1 MRMNRRT
8 PSPHS
13 RRRLLRCVLAALA
26 LAALGGVLPIAADP
40 PAIAPAPPAAIPAP
54 PPSAAPPQTAPPPAS
69 PTSPTSPTS
78 AGDPQ
83 EEPEETPAPKPA
95 PAPPTP
101 AAPGTPANPA
111 TAKKPASEKPKK
123 LSRAEQKKR
132 LAALPHAYKAWLDE
146 VEVLITPDEKSAFLL
161 LDKDYQRDSFI
172 ERFWQVRDKYHL
184 GGRSAFHEQWD
195 ARVEEAKTQYGN
207 IKEDRS
213 RILLLNGPPG
223 ARIISNCQ
231 ILWPLEVWYYQ
242 TSDRV
247 HYEFFVLFYRKW
259 GAGNYQ
265 IFEPTA
271 GAGELFRD
279 SSSPEERS
287 LNAVADGCIDGDK
300 VAGAIGWILQQ
311 RLGYGMLEAQ
321 FESRPEGP
329 STEWTKT
336 FNTYSTDVPDTA
348 VTFPGKL
355 TLDYPGR
362 YQARTVVQ
370 GILQVATADI
380 GEAQLGDARSYNLLL
395 TGEIIQG
402 RKLFDSFRYKFD
414 FPAGEVQDGK
424 LPLVFQRYLRPG
436 TYNLVLKGEDV
447 NSGKFYRSEQPIT
460 VPETDK
466 VAPTAPPLMDPE
478 SRRILDEANK
488 ALLTGETTLKIIR
501 PQGELHTGMQR
512 FDTLATGKDIQKVT
526 FALDGKPI
534 LTKKV
539 APYSVELDLGPVPR
553 TRKLDAVAY
562 DAKGAVLAEDELL
575 INSAGHRFAVHLA
588 SPERGKRYEKS
599 LLAQAEVEVPEDQ
612 EVERVE
618 FFLNETLVATAYQP
632 PYTQPILLPKTNP
645 SYVRAVA
652 YTVDGA
658 ATEDLVFV
666 NAPEGMERLNIQYV
680 ELFASVLDK
689 KGRPVDNLAQKDFT
703 PFEDGVKQQITRF
716 EQVHDLPL
724 HTAITLDVSA
734 SMAASLPETQQA
746 ALEFIQQTVKAKDR
760 ATIITFND
768 HPNLAVKFT
777 NNVTTLAGGLAGLK
791 AERGTALYD
800 SIIFTLY
807 YFNGVK
813 GQRAMLLLSDGKDES
828 SRFSFDD
835 AIEYARRAG
844 VTIYTIGLGKD
855 VDKRHLTKIAE
866 ETGGRSFFVPTA
878 ADLKP
883 IYAEVEKELRS
894 QYLIAYQS
902 TNASEETNFRNV
914 ELKLDQPGL
923 EVKTIRG
930 YYP

>member
-1 MRMNRRT
+1 MRMNRIT
-8 PSPHS
+8 PFPPS
-13 RRRLLRCVLAALA
+13 RRPALPLSSFACTTLCALL
-26 LAALGGVLPIAADP
+26 ALGGIFPAAAAP
-40 PAIAPAPPAAIPAP
+40 AVPAIPAVAAVAAAMAPPQAASAPPAAPAAVEP
-54 PPSAAPPQTAPPPAS
+54 P
-69 PTSPTSPTS
+69 
-78 AGDPQ
+78 D
-83 EEPEETPAPKPA
+83 EPEEAPPAASAPATPGAAA
-95 PAPPTP
+95 PAPGAAP
-101 AAPGTPANPA
+101 AAG
-111 TAKKPASEKPKK
+111 AKKPGSEKPRK
-123 LSRAEQKKR
+123 LSRSEQKKR
-132 LAALPHAYKAWLDE
+132 LAALPHTYKAWLDE
-146 VEVLITPDEKSAFLL
+146 VDVLITPEEKSAFLL
-161 LDKDYQRDSFI
+161 LDKDYQRDAFM

-195 ARVEEAKTQYGN
+195 SRVEEARTHYGN

-213 RILLLNGPPG
+213 RILLLNGPPSVE
-223 ARIISNCQ
+223 ITSNCQ

-242 TSDRV
+242 SSDRV
-247 HYEFFVLFYRKW
+247 RYEFFVIFYQRW
-259 GAGNYQ
+259 GVGTHQ
-265 IFEPTA
+265 IWEPN
-271 GAGELFRD
+271 GGLGDLFRD
-279 SSSPEERS
+279 TANPDERS
-287 LNAVADGCIDGDK
+287 LNAVADGCINGDK

-311 RLGYGMLEAQ
+311 RLGYGMIEAQ

-329 STEWTKT
+329 GTEWTKT
-336 FNTYSTDVPDTA
+336 FNTYSTDLPDTA
-348 VTFPGKL
+348 VTFPAKL
-355 TLDYPGR
+355 NLDYPGR

-370 GILQVATADI
+370 AVMQVAAADI
-380 GEAQLGDARSYNLLL
+380 GQAQLGDARSYNLLL
-395 TGEIIQG
+395 TGEVIQG
-402 RKLFDSFRYKFD
+402 KKLFDSFRYKFD
-414 FPAGEVQDGK
+414 FPASEVQDGK

-436 TYNLVLKGEDV
+436 TYTLVLKGEDV
-447 NSGKFYRSEQPIT
+447 NSGKFYRSEQKII
-460 VPETDK
+460 VPETDQ

-488 ALLTGETTLKIIR
+488 ALRTGETTVKIIR

-526 FALDGKPI
+526 FVLDGKPI

-539 APYSVELDLGPVPR
+539 APYSVELDLGSVPR

-562 DAKGAVLAEDELL
+562 NEKGEVLAQDQLL
-575 INSAGHRFAVHLA
+575 INSAGHRFAVHLVE
-588 SPERGKRYEKS
+588 PQRGYRYEKS
-599 LLAQAEVEVPEDQ
+599 LLAQADVEVPEDQ
-612 EVERVE
+612 AVEKVE
-618 FFLNETLVATAYQP
+618 FYLNETLVATAYQP

-652 YTVDGA
+652 YTVDGST
-658 ATEDLVFV
+658 TEDLVFV

-680 ELFASVLDK
+680 ELYASVLDK
-689 KGRPVDNLAQKDFT
+689 RGHPVDKLAQKNFT
-703 PFEDGVKQQITRF
+703 PYEDGVKQQITRF
-716 EQVHDLPL
+716 DQVTDLPL

-734 SMAASLPETQQA
+734 SMEASLPETQQA
-746 ALEFIQQTVKAKDR
+746 ALQFIQQTVRPKDR
-760 ATIITFND
+760 ATVITFND

-828 SRFSFDD
+828 SRFTFED

-844 VTIYTIGLGKD
+844 VTIYTIGLGKE
-855 VDKRHLTKIAE
+855 VDKKHLSKIAE
-866 ETGGRSFFVPTA
+866 ETGGRSFFVATA
-878 ADLKP
+878 TELKP
-883 IYAEVEKELRS
+883 IYAEIEKELRS

-902 TNASEETNFRNV
+902 TNAGEDTNFRNV
-914 ELKLDQPGL
+914 DLKLDQPGL